1 MSSSARSWC
10 AAARSAVCA
19 NRATAISMI
28 MAFVFASCTQ
38 SPTGTNAPTI
48 PSAPLVERRPDSS
61 IPRGRSRTTSGE
73 ETGETRSSTARTDAV
88 VAYEFASLMEG
99 RFGEGWRRPVV
110 KVLHMDFVSV
120 GMTPEEQ
127 RSIREFYS
135 IVTDPD
141 LAKSGAPSAGDDDT
155 ITSLRHQLRGAGSS
169 VALDIA
175 PPTAWTSREDPDADG
190 PRSDNGDGD
199 DCDSWQSCAYRARNE
214 CQKYAKD
221 EAAVIS
227 AAAVTT
233 CVFVGVVGGTVTANP
248 LVGVG
253 SGLTCRLLTSAY
265 LNYIKRLLEEEC
277 TTAKCGSYPHC
288 I

>member
-1 MSSSARSWC
+1 MSSSVRSWC
-10 AAARSAVCA
+10 ATAKSAVCA

-28 MAFVFASCTQ
+28 MAVVFASCTQ

-61 IPRGRSRTTSGE
+61 VPKGRSRTTSGKG
-73 ETGETRSSTARTDAV
+73 TGNTRSRTARTDAV

-99 RFGEGWRRPVV
+99 RFGAGWRGPVV

-141 LAKSGAPSAGDDDT
+141 LAKSGAPSAADDDAT
-155 ITSLRHQLRGAGSS
+155 TSLRHQLREAGIS

-175 PPTAWTSREDPDADG
+175 PPTAWTSREDPDTDG
-190 PRSDNGDGD
+190 PRGDNGDGD
-199 DCDSWQSCAYRARNE
+199 DCDSWQACAYRARNE

-248 LVGVG
+248 LIGVG

-277 TTAKCGSYPHC
+277 TTTKCGYYPHC

>member
-1 MSSSARSWC
+1 
-10 AAARSAVCA
+10 
-19 NRATAISMI
+19 
-28 MAFVFASCTQ
+28 
-38 SPTGTNAPTI
+38 
-48 PSAPLVERRPDSS
+48 
-61 IPRGRSRTTSGE
+61 
-73 ETGETRSSTARTDAV
+73 
-88 VAYEFASLMEG
+88 MES
-99 RFGEGWRRPVV
+99 RFGEGWRGPVV

-120 GMTPEEQ
+120 GMMPEEQ
-127 RSIREFYS
+127 RRIREFYK

-141 LAKSGAPSAGDDDT
+141 VAASGAPDSGDDDA
-155 ITSLRHQLRGAGSS
+155 IASLRHQLREAASN

-175 PPTAWTSREDPDADG
+175 TPTPWASREDSDTDG
-190 PRSDNGDGD
+190 PKSDNGDGD
-199 DCDSWQSCAYRARNE
+199 DCDSWQACAYRARNE

-248 LVGVG
+248 LIGVG

-277 TTAKCGSYPHC
+277 TTAKCGYYPHC